1 MKKTWNN
8 LFRSN
13 KGFNEYRAGDRR
25 DTLADAYFLSHTGV
39 SLGAMAEL
47 RQSKPRTGEFRLD
60 D

>member
-39 SLGAMAEL
+39 SLVEAQDRRIPPRRL
-47 RQSKPRTGEFRLD
+47 RRR
-60 D
+60 